1 MYGLADLVHKENW
14 APNNWYFWIVVLESL
29 ESPLDCKEINQSI
42 WKEINPEYS
51 LEGLMLKM
59 KPQYLGHLMWR
70 AKSLEKTL
78 MLGKIEGKRKRRQPR
93 MRWLDS
99 ITDSMDMSLSKLR
112 ERVEDREARHVGVH
126 GVTKSQTQLSDWTT
140 AMLLTEL
147 SLLAREGLFDCF
159 NWSGNVWQC
168 SVWSVLCHK
177 TACRDLVIHKESGTT
192 LNSSPSALRKPITIV
207 YETLILCFLVVSF
220 NFLASPYALV
230 PVSCSERLNS
240 IFSFWGVITRAFTY
254 WNILCVHDILRN

>member
-1 MYGLADLVHKENW
+1 M
-14 APNNWYFWIVVLESL
+14 
-29 ESPLDCKEINQSI
+29 
-42 WKEINPEYS
+42 
-51 LEGLMLKM
+51 
-59 KPQYLGHLMWR
+59 
-70 AKSLEKTL
+70 
-78 MLGKIEGKRKRRQPR
+78 
-93 MRWLDS
+93 
-99 ITDSMDMSLSKLR
+99 
-112 ERVEDREARHVGVH
+112 ERVADREARHAGVH

-147 SLLAREGLFDCF
+147 SLLLAREGLFDCF

-220 NFLASPYALV
+220 NFLTSSYVLV